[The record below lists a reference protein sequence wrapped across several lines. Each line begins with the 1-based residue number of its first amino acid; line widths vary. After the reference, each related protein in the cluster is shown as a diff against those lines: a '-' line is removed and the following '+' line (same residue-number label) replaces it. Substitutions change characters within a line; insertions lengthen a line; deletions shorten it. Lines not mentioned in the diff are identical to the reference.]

1 MSLDALGWT
10 VQRQMEFDVDAAKGL
25 IPGRVVRE
33 HRSYFGVATY
43 SGEVSAQITG
53 RLRNAAVQRSDLAG
67 VGDFVALRPAAGDGD
82 ATIEAVLRRTSA
94 LVRKAS
100 GEERPQL
107 LAANVDVVFIVTAPD
122 GDFNLRRIERLLA
135 LVRGSGAVPVI
146 ILNKADLAD
155 DVPGIIG
162 QITTVAPGVPVL
174 PISARSGDGILDV
187 ERYFDGNKT
196 IGLIGSSGV
205 GKSTLTNKLTSYAEQ
220 ETQEVRAYDSRGRH
234 TTTHRQLFIRPQ
246 GGALI
251 DTPGMRGLELWKGE
265 DNVEPDFDDIEA
277 LASGCQFRNCKH
289 DREPGCAVR
298 AALARGDIQSAH
310 LATYIEHARVQS
322 SRN

>member
-10 VQRQMEFDVDAAKGL
+10 VQRQMEFDEYAAKGL

-33 HRSYFGVATY
+33 HRSYFGVATH

-94 LVRKAS
+94 LIRKAS

-135 LVRGSGAVPVI
+135 LVRGSGAVPAI

-155 DVPGIIG
+155 DVPRVGG
-162 QITTVAPGVPVL
+162 QIATVAPGVPVL
-174 PISARSGDGILDV
+174 AISARSGDGILDV

-205 GKSTLTNKLTSYAEQ
+205 GKSTLTNKLTGYAEQ

-277 LASGCQFRNCKH
+277 LASGCRFRNCKH

-298 AALARGDIQSAH
+298 AALARGDIQSEH
-310 LATYIEHARVQS
+310 LATYIERARVQS